1 MSQVAPRS
9 SNSAPEHGLAR
20 HRSPAQVKLETLQ
33 KEHDRLL
40 REIARKRASR
50 DATER
55 LARDAASALES
66 RAAPLR
72 AALASTLTELQ
83 SLFGALLGAESRL
96 KKRDKARV
104 RRVYLQLFP
113 ELGAHSDVFGDD
125 AGANADDPETGRHE
139 GAPRSGR
146 SPGERSR
153 RDPMA
158 GDAGYSAVK
167 PGGNGAGTLRALFR
181 RLAVALHPDK
191 VRDDSQCAAL
201 TAVMKEVT
209 CAYESG
215 DLARLLELERTWLA
229 SVPCAERDADEDL
242 ARRTADLLRAN
253 TELRRQLRGLSAE
266 LKDLKQTIPGAGDRR
281 GARGPIDF
289 GVVAD
294 QIVEELRAE
303 LTRLEALREFAASFL
318 RGDLTI
324 EEFLMG
330 PPLGDDGADFFDRL
344 VAEVL
349 GGMAD
354 MEDCERS
361 SRRRRRSRA

>member
-33 KEHDRLL
+33 KEHERLL
-40 REIARKRASR
+40 KEIARKRASR

-55 LARDAASALES
+55 LARDAASALET

-72 AALASTLTELQ
+72 AALSSTLTELQ
-83 SLFGALLGAESRL
+83 GIFGALLGADSRL

-113 ELGAHSDVFGDD
+113 ELGAHADIFGEDPGAGED
-125 AGANADDPETGRHE
+125 AETGTRD

-146 SPGERSR
+146 SPDERSR
-153 RDPMA
+153 RDPVA

-167 PGGNGAGTLRALFR
+167 PGGSGAGTLRALFR

-191 VRDDSQCAAL
+191 VRDDNQCAAL

-229 SVPCAERDADEDL
+229 SMPCAERDANEDL
-242 ARRTADLLRAN
+242 ARRSADLLRAN

-266 LKDLKQTIPGAGDRR
+266 LKGLKQTIPGAGDRR
-281 GARGPIDF
+281 GARGPLDF

-303 LTRLEALREFAASFL
+303 LTRLEALRDFAAGFL

-324 EEFLMG
+324 EEFLLG

-354 MEDCERS
+354 VEDCERS
-361 SRRRRRSRA
+361 SRRRRRRPA